1 MLLVSP
7 FPFRAPTPV
16 WSGTTLKSHCP
27 STGTIQSQY
36 VENFSE
42 FVPGVLDA
50 CFISSAAALPAGVW
64 ARASDT
70 SVWAR
75 ASQCVQGCCHAL
87 WPGLMLADLERYGML
102 CTCRQCT
109 CRQCTCDATC
119 CALGGRARERQRQ
132 VGARAWSTCARLHST
147 LAHANTLH
155 HWHTPKAYTCTCQ
168 KPSTLNPK
176 DLAARSSYLRSG
188 RRCLGEPW
196 DS

>member
-16 WSGTTLKSHCP
+16 WSGTTLKSQCP

-109 CRQCTCDATC
+109 CDATC

-147 LAHANTLH
+147 LAHA
-155 HWHTPKAYTCTCQ
+155 KSRRR
-168 KPSTLNPK
+168 STLK
-176 DLAARSSYLRSG
+176 TWQQGRHTYEAAAGASASRGTLDISFVPILDA
-188 RRCLGEPW
+188 RRVER
-196 DS
+196 